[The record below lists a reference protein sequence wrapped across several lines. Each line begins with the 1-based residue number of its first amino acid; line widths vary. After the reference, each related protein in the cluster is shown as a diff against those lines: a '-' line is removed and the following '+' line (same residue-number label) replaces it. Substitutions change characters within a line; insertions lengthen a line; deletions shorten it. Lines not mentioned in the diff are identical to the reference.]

1 MLRPCTDARGRPW
14 PPIGTLAPSPAVCH
28 PVLMTPEPYVPEMLF
43 GAGLLTLVIGLL
55 IYLAVLGLMLWI
67 GYLIIKAA
75 VRNGLR
81 EHTLWLESRR
91 GPLR

>member
-1 MLRPCTDARGRPW
+1 MD
-14 PPIGTLAPSPAVCH
+14 
-28 PVLMTPEPYVPEMLF
+28 TPDPNINEFLF
-43 GAGLLTLVIGLL
+43 GAGLIGLVIGLV
-55 IYLAVLGLMLWI
+55 IYLAVLALMLWI

-81 EHTLWLESRR
+81 EHTMWLESRR

>member
-1 MLRPCTDARGRPW
+1 MLWQSSRVDPNISPDVVGGVSAAVLI
-14 PPIGTLAPSPAVCH
+14 IGS
-28 PVLMTPEPYVPEMLF
+28 
-43 GAGLLTLVIGLL
+43 L
-55 IYLAVLGLMLWI
+55 IYLAIIALMLWI

-81 EHTLWLESRR
+81 DHTLWLEARR

>member
-1 MLRPCTDARGRPW
+1 VDPN
-14 PPIGTLAPSPAVCH
+14 ISPD
-28 PVLMTPEPYVPEMLF
+28 
-43 GAGLLTLVIGLL
+43 VIGGMSAEVIIIGSL
-55 IYLAVLGLMLWI
+55 IYLATIALSLWI

-81 EHTLWLESRR
+81 DHTLWLESRR

>member
-1 MLRPCTDARGRPW
+1 MPDG
-14 PPIGTLAPSPAVCH
+14 
-28 PVLMTPEPYVPEMLF
+28 PEPDYNDLIAGF
-43 GAGLLTLVIGLL
+43 GLIGLIVGL
-55 IYLAVLGLMLWI
+55 VIYLAVLALMLWI

-81 EHTLWLESRR
+81 EHTLWLEARR

>member
-1 MLRPCTDARGRPW
+1 MDT
-14 PPIGTLAPSPAVCH
+14 PSPV
-28 PVLMTPEPYVPEMLF
+28 TPEF
-43 GAGLLTLVIGLL
+43 FAGLGLIGLVIGLVV
-55 IYLAVLGLMLWI
+55 YLAVLALMLWI

>member
-1 MLRPCTDARGRPW
+1 MDPNYNDLIA
-14 PPIGTLAPSPAVCH
+14 S
-28 PVLMTPEPYVPEMLF
+28 F
-43 GAGLLTLVIGLL
+43 GIIGLIVGL
-55 IYLAVLGLMLWI
+55 AVYLAVLALMLWI

-81 EHTLWLESRR
+81 EHTLWLEQRR

>member
-1 MLRPCTDARGRPW
+1 MDPTDPTYSDLIA
-14 PPIGTLAPSPAVCH
+14 S
-28 PVLMTPEPYVPEMLF
+28 F
-43 GAGLLTLVIGLL
+43 GLIGLIIGL
-55 IYLAVLGLMLWI
+55 AIYLAILALMLWI

-81 EHTLWLESRR
+81 EHTMWLESRR

>member
-1 MLRPCTDARGRPW
+1 MGRFLPGA
-14 PPIGTLAPSPAVCH
+14 PLCQGSRVDPNIDPDLLAGMGTFAI
-28 PVLMTPEPYVPEMLF
+28 
-43 GAGLLTLVIGLL
+43 VIGALV
-55 IYLAVLGLMLWI
+55 YLAVLALSLWI

>member
-1 MLRPCTDARGRPW
+1 MDPNDPTFNDLIA
-14 PPIGTLAPSPAVCH
+14 S
-28 PVLMTPEPYVPEMLF
+28 F
-43 GAGLLTLVIGLL
+43 GLIGLIIGL
-55 IYLAVLGLMLWI
+55 AIYLAILALMLWI

-81 EHTLWLESRR
+81 EHTMWLESRR

>member
-1 MLRPCTDARGRPW
+1 MGR
-14 PPIGTLAPSPAVCH
+14 VCH
-28 PVLMTPEPYVPEMLF
+28 AVQMDTPNPDTYDFLW
-43 GAGLLTLVIGLL
+43 GAGLIGLIIGL
-55 IYLAVLGLMLWI
+55 VIYLAILALMLWV

>member
-1 MLRPCTDARGRPW
+1 MD
-14 PPIGTLAPSPAVCH
+14 PITSPDVLGGVSAAVII
-28 PVLMTPEPYVPEMLF
+28 
-43 GAGLLTLVIGLL
+43 IGSL
-55 IYLAVLGLMLWI
+55 IYLAIIALMLWI

-81 EHTLWLESRR
+81 DHTLWLEARR